1 MEKIL
6 QNIYEDS
13 KKIISEGEVASYI
26 PELQKADQEA
36 LGICIVDLEGNEYKA
51 GDWDT
56 KFTMQSV
63 SKVLTLTL
71 ALIDNGPDKVFEKI
85 GVEATGDPFNSIV
98 RLELKNLQK
107 PLNPMINAGA
117 IATTS
122 LIKGDTKY
130 EKIDRILQFA
140 RLVSDNKELSINEA
154 VYQSESLTGDR
165 NRSLAY
171 FMKSV
176 GTIEGEVEE
185 IVDVYFR
192 QCSIEMN
199 CQDLAR
205 LGALLANNG
214 IHIHTKEQIIPK
226 EICKIV
232 KAIMVTCGLYD
243 ASGEFAVN
251 VGIPS
256 KSGVGGGI
264 VSASTNNM
272 GIGVYGPA
280 LDPKGNSVGGVNMLK
295 KLSEEFDLSIFS

>member
-1 MEKIL
+1 MEKLL
-6 QNIYEDS
+6 QKIYEES
-13 KKIISEGEVASYI
+13 KNTPLTGEVASYI
-26 PELQKADQEA
+26 PELQKADPEA
-36 LGICIVDLEGNEYKA
+36 LGVYILDLEGNEYKV

-63 SKVLTLTL
+63 SKVITLIL
-71 ALIDNGPDKVFEKI
+71 ALMDNGAEKVFEKI

-98 RLELKNLQK
+98 RLELKSLQK

-117 IATTS
+117 IATTA

-140 RLVSDNKELSINEA
+140 RLVSNNPDLYINEA

-171 FMKSV
+171 FMKSA

-192 QCSIEMN
+192 QCSIEMD
-199 CQDLAR
+199 CKDLGTV
-205 LGALLANNG
+205 GALLANNG
-214 IHIHTKEQIIPK
+214 VSIFTQEQIIPK
-226 EICKIV
+226 DICQIV
-232 KAIMVTCGLYD
+232 KAVMVTCGLYD

-264 VSASTNNM
+264 LCAVTNKM
-272 GIGVYGPA
+272 GIGVYGPT
-280 LDPKGNSVGGVNMLK
+280 LDKKGNSVRGVDFLK
-295 KLSEEFDLSIFS
+295 QLSKELDLSLFS